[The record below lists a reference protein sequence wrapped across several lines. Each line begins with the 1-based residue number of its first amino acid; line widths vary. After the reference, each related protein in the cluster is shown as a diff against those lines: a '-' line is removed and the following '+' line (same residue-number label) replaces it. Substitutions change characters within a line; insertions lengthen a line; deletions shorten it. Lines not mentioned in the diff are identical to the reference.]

1 MRVARLVSS
10 ASLIALI
17 FLCVAWEL
25 WLAPVRAGGS
35 ALVLKALPLLLPLFG
50 VLRGK
55 RYTYQWSS
63 MLILAY
69 FTEGVVRAWSERGA
83 AQALAFAEIM
93 LSMVFFTAA
102 ICYARLT
109 RALPDKILSPQ
120 RRNGTQRKIDR
131 DGF

>member
-1 MRVARLVSS
+1 MMRVTHIVAS

-17 FLCVAWEL
+17 LLCVAWEL
-25 WLAPVRAGGS
+25 WLAPLRTGGS
-35 ALVLKALPLLLPLFG
+35 ALTLKALPLLLPLFG
-50 VLRGK
+50 ALRGK

-83 AQALAFAEIM
+83 GQALALAEIV

-102 ICYARLT
+102 ICYARVT
-109 RALPDKILSPQ
+109 RALP
-120 RRNGTQRKIDR
+120 R
-131 DGF
+131 

>member
-1 MRVARLVSS
+1 MIRVAQTIAT

-35 ALVLKALPLLLPLFG
+35 ALTLKALPLLLPLFG

-55 RYTYQWSS
+55 RYTYQWAS

-83 AQALAFAEIM
+83 GQALALAEIV
-93 LSMVFFTAA
+93 LSMVFFTTA
-102 ICYARLT
+102 ICYARFT
-109 RALPDKILSPQ
+109 RALP
-120 RRNGTQRKIDR
+120 R
-131 DGF
+131 

>member
-1 MRVARLVSS
+1 MRVARLISG

-83 AQALAFAEIM
+83 AHALALAEIGVS
-93 LSMVFFTAA
+93 LVFFTAA
-102 ICYARLT
+102 LWYVRVSART
-109 RALPDKILSPQ
+109 S
-120 RRNGTQRKIDR
+120 T
-131 DGF
+131 